1 MWSYLCLKSR
11 EGSYRPS
18 IVQVFLLYPKR
29 NDSETFKSITAK
41 NFIHSVPV
49 IVSKNVLIN
58 CFDKCFLF
66 YVITGRHC
74 FYKSLLIPWGLFNR
88 HVLALL
94 ETSNLLSHDK
104 TAILSSML
112 IPTWKV
118 PKSSFRISYFLNFL
132 YHFYLR
138 CSTFSLQIKCL

>member
-1 MWSYLCLKSR
+1 MVLSLLEIQRRVIQTKYSTSFFTLSEKKWLPNIQKYNCKKFYSQYVCL
-11 EGSYRPS
+11 
-18 IVQVFLLYPKR
+18 
-29 NDSETFKSITAK
+29 
-41 NFIHSVPV
+41 
-49 IVSKNVLIN
+49 IVSKNVFIN

-94 ETSNLLSHDK
+94 ETSNLLRPHDK

-132 YHFYLR
+132 YYF
-138 CSTFSLQIKCL
+138 

>member
-1 MWSYLCLKSR
+1 MPWWLNK
-11 EGSYRPS
+11 S

-29 NDSETFKSITAK
+29 NDSQTFKSITAK
-41 NFIHSVPV
+41 NFIHSVCV

-94 ETSNLLSHDK
+94 ETSNLLRPHDK
-104 TAILSSML
+104 TAVLSHNKTAMLSSML

-118 PKSSFRISYFLNFL
+118 PKSSFRISYFLNFQH
-132 YHFYLR
+132 YF
-138 CSTFSLQIKCL
+138 